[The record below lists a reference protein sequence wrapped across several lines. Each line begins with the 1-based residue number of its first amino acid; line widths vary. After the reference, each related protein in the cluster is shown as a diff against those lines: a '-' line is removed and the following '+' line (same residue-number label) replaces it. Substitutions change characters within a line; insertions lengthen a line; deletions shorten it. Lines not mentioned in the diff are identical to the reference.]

1 MEKNNPTPNFSSPN
15 QLPTSNYPTSN
26 IKNKVAV
33 VTGGSR
39 GIGRAIV
46 LELIHH
52 GAKVAFTYIKS
63 DEAAS
68 QLIDEIRKLKGEAI
82 AIKKTSREFNS
93 AREIIKETLDK
104 FGSLDILVN
113 NAGIIK
119 DKALMI
125 MEPSEWQE
133 VIDTN
138 LTGYFNMAKASIVTM
153 MKQKSGNIINI
164 SSVAGIVGMPR
175 QTNYAA
181 SKAGIIGFTK
191 ALAKEV
197 APYNIR
203 VNAVAPG
210 YIETDMTKDLKDKDT
225 LLAKIPAGRLG
236 KSEEVAKL
244 VSFLVSENSNYIT
257 GQVIKVDGGLAM

>member
-1 MEKNNPTPNFSSPN
+1 MSLKGK
-15 QLPTSNYPTSN
+15 
-26 IKNKVAV
+26 IAI

-46 LELIHH
+46 LELIQK

-63 DEAAS
+63 DEAAAK
-68 QLIDEIRKLKGEAI
+68 LLNKIKELKGEAT
-82 AIKKTSREFNS
+82 AIKKTSRDFLS
-93 AREIIKETLDK
+93 AKEVIKATVDT
-104 FGSLDILVN
+104 FGSLDILIN

-119 DKALMI
+119 DKALMM

-133 VIDTN
+133 VIETN

-153 MKQKSGNIINI
+153 MKQKSGNIVNI
-164 SSVAGIVGMPR
+164 SSVAGIVGIPR

-191 ALAKEV
+191 SLAKEV
-197 APYNIR
+197 ASYNIR

-210 YIETDMTKDLKDKDT
+210 YIETDMTKGLKQKEN
-225 LLAKIPAGRLG
+225 LIKMIPFKRLG
-236 KSEEVAKL
+236 KPEEVAKT
-244 VSFLVSENSNYIT
+244 VSFLLSDNANYIT
-257 GQVIKVDGGLAM
+257 GQVIKVDGGLAI